1 MNLETQDDV
10 SSIEE
15 FRYLSRG
22 DVDQR
27 LATSGHHPA
36 EIPTS
41 VLQQELTRDSYGS
54 VSPLEPMQPL
64 RRSTRLREMQLRR
77 HELQMAA
84 RDVPVTPVASRRR
97 RRSTRK
103 AKTFRNKATQTDEA
117 EILANSTEIKVKF
130 HLPTSTLKFVYFK
143 FIFEAQVVLRKK
155 LRLKSRGTV

>member
-1 MNLETQDDV
+1 MYHPDLSIDQASYRSAYDHVFCDLNRRIRKIIFYFSRLNLETQDDV

-27 LATSGHHPA
+27 LANSGHHPA

-41 VLQQELTRDSYGS
+41 VLQQELTRDSYRS
-54 VSPLEPMQPL
+54 VSPLATMQPL
-64 RRSTRLREMQLRR
+64 RRSTRLCEMQLRR

-97 RRSTRK
+97 RRS
-103 AKTFRNKATQTDEA
+103 N
-117 EILANSTEIKVKF
+117 
-130 HLPTSTLKFVYFK
+130 
-143 FIFEAQVVLRKK
+143 
-155 LRLKSRGTV
+155 